1 METFQLMHL
10 DAWNPSSLEPSAS
23 SEGMFPSWLKVLHRH
38 RNLIWPPLWFSHVA
52 FSWWSITCGFH
63 CLHCLSLVHQW
74 LSAKAIWFYFFKLL
88 FPKDLSEVWN
98 IGLTGVFPGTCNLL
112 QFPTSERVD
121 SSAAAVC
128 QGLSVSHLPPVM
140 GVLLTAPLRACLLR
154 PFLVPIVLDGV
165 SQGTDSEMEI
175 HVCRNY
181 TGECS

>member
-1 METFQLMHL
+1 MHL

-23 SEGMFPSWLKVLHRH
+23 SEGIFPSWLKILHRPQ
-38 RNLIWPPLWFSHVA
+38 NFIWPTLWFSHVA
-52 FSWWSITCGFH
+52 FSWWSVTYGFH

-74 LSAKAIWFYFFKLL
+74 LSAKAVWFYFFKLL

-98 IGLTGVFPGTCNLL
+98 IGLSVVFPGTCNLL
-112 QFPTSERVD
+112 QIPTSDSVD
-121 SSAAAVC
+121 SDAAAMC

-154 PFLVPIVLDGV
+154 PFLVPIVLDRV
-165 SQGTDSEMEI
+165 SQGTDPEMEVY
-175 HVCRNY
+175 VCRNF